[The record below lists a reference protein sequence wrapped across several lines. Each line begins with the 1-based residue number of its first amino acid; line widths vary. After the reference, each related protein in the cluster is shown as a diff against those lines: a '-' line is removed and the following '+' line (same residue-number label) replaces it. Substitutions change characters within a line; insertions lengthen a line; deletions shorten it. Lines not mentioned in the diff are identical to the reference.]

1 MHMCLSSECM
11 CRLSQEFWDVANIT
25 CSSLSYCT
33 LLYCTVLFIEL
44 QKGTPDCQ
52 SSSVAQFPETTRK
65 YAVGMVRT
73 TKEDFT
79 KTLDLGVPVDLPQVG
94 AEDVLILY
102 SRAAAK
108 PKHIPK
114 SSDGSIP
121 LLSMEDSVE
130 HCDYLNV
137 ILTDKSASR
146 NQCIA
151 IVPQYESFHIQKWM
165 RVPKTLNPK
174 NGHETNGPLD
184 SNAPLRLVSRGMQ
197 SNGKDQF
204 EPPEA
209 KHIKQNWELLQKYMS
224 GFEESL
230 ASLKPLVEKVATK
243 DNTVTV
249 MVANF
254 GQSELLVNFVC
265 AARSR
270 NLDTSSILVFATD
283 NDTKELAEQL
293 GLTAFFDERV
303 RRTYGIENGIDFE
316 ARCAIRLT
324 LTWSFFVCS
333 ICRILEKCQPKP
345 PVTMV
350 IRSLLP

>member
-1 MHMCLSSECM
+1 
-11 CRLSQEFWDVANIT
+11 
-25 CSSLSYCT
+25 
-33 LLYCTVLFIEL
+33 
-44 QKGTPDCQ
+44 
-52 SSSVAQFPETTRK
+52 
-65 YAVGMVRT
+65 MVRT
-73 TKEDFT
+73 KKEEFT
-79 KTLDLGVPVDLPQVG
+79 TMLDLGVPLDLPQDG

-102 SRAAAK
+102 SRDAAQ

-114 SSDGSIP
+114 SDDGSIP
-121 LLSMEDSVE
+121 LLSMQESVAG
-130 HCDYLNV
+130 CDYVNV

-151 IVPQYESFHIQKWM
+151 IVPQYESYHIQKWM
-165 RVPKTLNPK
+165 RVPKMLDGK
-174 NGHETNGPLD
+174 HNGPLD
-184 SNAPLRLVSRGMQ
+184 SAAPLRLVSRGMQ
-197 SNGKDQF
+197 SNGRDQF
-204 EPPEA
+204 EPPES
-209 KHIKQNWELLQKYMS
+209 KHIKQNWELLEKYMS

-230 ASLKPLVEKVATK
+230 ASLKPLVEKVANE

-303 RRTYGIENGIDFE
+303 CLKIEVNKYVELD
-316 ARCAIRLT
+316 
-324 LTWSFFVCS
+324 
-333 ICRILEKCQPKP
+333 
-345 PVTMV
+345 
-350 IRSLLP
+350 SL